1 MSNPVVLRRTD
12 SIGAAD
18 AENDHQFLSQCFV
31 DSGQL
36 DRLLNVD
43 EPQCVILGRTGSGKT
58 ALLLEIKKRVNNCIQ
73 LAPEALSLGFLI
85 NSNVL
90 NFFEEAGVHLD
101 AFYKLLWQH
110 VFCVEL
116 IKEKYQINSEQRQQ
130 DFWTRCLS
138 YFERDKNKAKAKE
151 DALRYLEQWGPN
163 FWEETTTRVQEF
175 TNKLESE
182 LSADANV
189 DLKMIKLGAKGALK
203 LSENE
208 RAEVVTHGQRIVNK
222 VQIKDLHNLINLL
235 QEDIFDDRREPFYI
249 VIDRLDESWVD
260 DRIRYKL
267 IRALIDAIRSFRQV
281 RNVKVLIALRTDLLF
296 SVLYKDMQPGFQ
308 TEKYETLYS
317 RIPWTRELL
326 VRALDAR
333 IGAMFRRRYTA
344 QVVNLA
350 DILPSNQIEQ
360 SNATDYILDRTFFR
374 PREAILFVNEC
385 LSRSEGRARISV
397 DLLRTAESTYS
408 SKRMASLAEEWG
420 HEYPLL
426 TVSATMLHK
435 RPDRFQLKDITED
448 EATRTMALLLEKGE
462 VSRDPA
468 AAVARTYI
476 DQTGADYRDFVRRA
490 LCIFYQV
497 GLVGMKFASHMRTQ
511 WSYLDEP
518 TISPDR
524 LSETTGIR
532 IHKTFWL
539 ALNVSP
545 RTRRRE

>member
-1 MSNPVVLRRTD
+1 MANPVVLKRTD

-18 AENDHQFLSQCFV
+18 AENDHQYLSQCFV

-36 DRLLNVD
+36 DLLLNID

-58 ALLLEIKKRVNNCIQ
+58 ALLLEIKKRVGNSIQ
-73 LAPEALSLGFLI
+73 LAPEALSLSFLI

-116 IKEKYQINSEQRQQ
+116 IKEKYQIHNEQRQR
-130 DFWTRCLS
+130 DFWTRCKE
-138 YFERDKNKAKAKE
+138 YFDRDKNKAKAKE
-151 DALRYLEQWGPN
+151 DALRYLEHWGRN
-163 FWEETTTRVQEF
+163 FWEETTTRVKEF

-189 DLKMIKLGAKGALK
+189 DLTTIKLGAKGALK
-203 LSENE
+203 LSEQE
-208 RAEVVTHGQRIVNK
+208 RAEVVTHGQRIVNN

-235 QEDIFDDRREPFYI
+235 QEDIFDDRRQPFYI
-249 VIDRLDESWVD
+249 LIDRLDENWVD
-260 DRIRYKL
+260 DRIRFKL

-281 RNVKVLIALRTDLLF
+281 RNVKVLVALRTDLLF
-296 SVLYKDMQPGFQ
+296 SVLYRDMQPGFQ

-317 RIPWTRELL
+317 RIPWNRDLL
-326 VRALDAR
+326 VRLLDAR
-333 IGAMFRRRYTA
+333 TSAMFRRRYTGQA
-344 QVVNLA
+344 VKLEH
-350 DILPSNQIEQ
+350 ILPANQIDKTG
-360 SNATDYILDRTFFR
+360 ATDYILDRTFFR

-385 LSRSEGRARISV
+385 ISRSDGRARVSM
-397 DLLRTAESTYS
+397 DLLRTAESSYS

-426 TVSATMLHK
+426 TTTASVLHK
-435 RPDRFQLKDITED
+435 RKDRFQLKDVSEEDATKAIT
-448 EATRTMALLLEKGE
+448 LLLEKGDG
-462 VSRDPA
+462 SNDPIVVA
-468 AAVARTYI
+468 ARSYL
-476 DQTGADYRDFVRRA
+476 DHNGADYRDFLKRA
-490 LCIFYQV
+490 FCTFYQV
-497 GLVGMKFASHMRTQ
+497 GLVGMKFASHLRTQ

-518 TISPDR
+518 VILPDR
-524 LSETTGIR
+524 LSDTTSIR

-539 ALNVSP
+539 ALNV
-545 RTRRRE
+545 TRKS

>member
-1 MSNPVVLRRTD
+1 MANPVVLRRTD

-18 AENDHQFLSQCFV
+18 AENDHKYLSQCFV

-36 DRLLNVD
+36 DLLLNVD

-58 ALLLEIKKRVNNCIQ
+58 ALLLEIKKRVENSIQ
-73 LAPEALSLGFLI
+73 LAPEALSLSFLI

-116 IKEKYQINSEQRQQ
+116 IKEKYQIHNEQRQL
-130 DFWTRCLS
+130 DFWSRCKE
-138 YFERDKNKAKAKE
+138 YFDRDKNKAKAKE
-151 DALRYLEQWGPN
+151 DALRYLEHWGRN
-163 FWEETTTRVQEF
+163 FWEETTTRVKEF

-189 DLKMIKLGAKGALK
+189 DLTTIKLGAKGALK
-203 LSENE
+203 LSEQE
-208 RAEVVTHGQRIVNK
+208 RAEVVTHGQRIVNN

-235 QEDIFDDRREPFYI
+235 QDDIFDDRRQPFYI
-249 VIDRLDESWVD
+249 LIDRLDENWVD

-281 RNVKVLIALRTDLLF
+281 HNVKVLVALRTDLLF
-296 SVLYKDMQPGFQ
+296 SVLYRNMQPGFQ

-317 RIPWTRELL
+317 RIPWNRELL
-326 VRALDAR
+326 VRLLDAR
-333 IGAMFRRRYTA
+333 TSAMFRHRYTGQA
-344 QVVNLA
+344 VKVEQ
-350 DILPSNQIEQ
+350 ILPPNQIEKAA
-360 SNATDYILDRTFFR
+360 ATDYILDRTFFR

-385 LSRSEGRARISV
+385 ISRSDGRARVSV
-397 DLLRTAESTYS
+397 DLLRTAESSYS

-426 TVSATMLHK
+426 TTTASLLHK
-435 RPDRFQLKDITED
+435 RRDRFSLNEVSEED
-448 EATRTMALLLEKGE
+448 ATKVIALVLEKGDG
-462 VSRDPA
+462 STDPIVVA
-468 AAVARTYI
+468 ARSYLAQNA
-476 DQTGADYRDFVRRA
+476 ADYRDFVKRA
-490 LCIFYQV
+490 FCTFYQV
-497 GLVGMKFASHMRTQ
+497 GLVGMKFAAHLRTQ

-518 TISPDR
+518 IILPDR
-524 LSETTGIR
+524 LSDATSVR

-539 ALNVSP
+539 ALNV
-545 RTRRRE
+545 TRKS